1 LRRFVCIH
9 SHFYQPP
16 RENPWTGRVE
26 EEESARPF
34 HDWNE
39 RIASECYVPNAVSP
53 LLDERGR
60 IAQLV
65 NNYGWISFD
74 FGPTLIRWVESHYPE
89 LYGSIIDADR
99 SSLKR
104 FGGHG
109 SAMAQVYNHMIMPL
123 ADPKDKRTQVQWG
136 VEDFERRFGRRPEGM
151 WLPETA
157 VDLDTLETLAEA
169 DIRFT
174 ILSPNQASATRNAGE
189 EDWTDVSGGRVDPRR
204 AYACSLQSG
213 RTIALFFYDESL
225 STKIAFGN
233 LLESRDAFPDALL
246 RGFSGSDSD
255 EPQLVNVASDGET
268 YGHHRKHGNAAL
280 SHCLSRIDG
289 SKLASITNYGQFL
302 SLTPPTHEVRI
313 VERTSWSCPHGV
325 ERWRS
330 NCGCGAEIRPGYSQE
345 WRAPLRSSMDWL
357 RGRLADI
364 YDREGGKVFIDPR
377 TSANEFASIAD
388 NAAALRKY
396 ILGHSRPRL
405 SVEKKEKGIRL
416 LRMLECSALMFASC
430 GWFWE
435 DISRI
440 ESVQVLRYAA
450 RGMELATELT
460 GVDLEPEFMRM
471 LATASSNEAR
481 FRTGSQVYLALAK
494 APKGERV
501 TVGDRETTVSPET
514 DAREG
519 TV

>member
-9 SHFYQPP
+9 GHFYQPP

-39 RIASECYVPNAVSP
+39 RIASECYVPNAASP

-60 IAQLV
+60 IAQLM
-65 NNYGWISFD
+65 NNYSWMSFD
-74 FGPTLIRWVESHYPE
+74 LGPTLIRWFESGYPE
-89 LYGSIIDADR
+89 LYESIIDADR
-99 SSLKR
+99 SSMKR

-157 VDLDTLETLAEA
+157 VDLDTLEALAEA
-169 DIRFT
+169 GIRFT
-174 ILSPNQASATRNAGE
+174 VLSPNQASATRSAGQ
-189 EDWTDVSGGRVDPRR
+189 EDWIDVSGGRIDPRR
-204 AYACSLQSG
+204 AYACSLRSG
-213 RTIALFFYDESL
+213 RTITLFFYDNSL
-225 STKIAFGN
+225 STKVAFGN

-246 RGFSGSDSD
+246 GGFSDSD

-268 YGHHRKHGNAAL
+268 YGHHRKNGNSAL

-289 SKLASITNYGQFL
+289 SKLASIANYGQFL
-302 SLTPPTHEVRI
+302 SLAPPTHEVRI
-313 VERTSWSCPHGV
+313 IERTSWSCPHGV

-345 WRAPLRSSMDWL
+345 WRAPLRASMDWL
-357 RGRLADI
+357 RDHLTDI
-364 YDREGGKVFIDPR
+364 DDREGAKVFIDPR
-377 TSANEFASIAD
+377 
-388 NAAALRKY
+388 AAANGLASVADDDSSLRKY
-396 ILGHSRPRL
+396 LLGHQRSKL
-405 SVEKKEKGIRL
+405 SVEDEEKGIRL

-450 RGMELATELT
+450 RGMELAAELT
-460 GVDLEPEFMRM
+460 GVNLEPEFIQM
-471 LATASSNEAR
+471 LAAAPSNEPM
-481 FRTGSQVYLALAK
+481 FKTGSQVYLALAK

-501 TVGDRETTVSPET
+501 
-514 DAREG
+514 A
-519 TV
+519 